1 MKLGVVDALGF
12 AFDRIEELSGGG
24 VRIGAAV
31 STRELAADAR
41 IRERYPVVSQAA
53 LLSGAPGRVPTAAA
67 TANSLLERAPA
78 VTGHGREL
86 AILGASGASVAA
98 HRSDLAVAFAALDA
112 VVRTAGPD
120 GERVIPITEL
130 HRLPDREHGG
140 DTVLRHGERITA
152 VDLPPLTIAV
162 NSRYGLVREGASSQ
176 PAVVS
181 VAAALEVTDGV
192 VRDVR
197 VALGGV
203 APRPWRAAK
212 VADALRGAPATT
224 ASFRRAAESE
234 LAPARP
240 LLDNGLKVAI
250 ACNLIVRTL
259 ALLR

>member
-1 MKLGVVDALGF
+1 MKLEVVAAPGF
-12 AFDRIEELSGGG
+12 ASDRIEELPGGG

-31 STRELAADAR
+31 STCEVASHAQ
-41 IRERYPVVSQAA
+41 IREHYPVVSQA
-53 LLSGAPGRVPTAAA
+53 LLSGAPDGVRIAETTAD
-67 TANSLLERAPA
+67 SLLQRTPA
-78 VTGHGREL
+78 VAGHGRDL
-86 AILGASGASVAA
+86 AILGASGARVPA
-98 HRSDLAVAFAALDA
+98 HPSSLAVAFAALDT

-120 GERVIPITEL
+120 GERVIPMTEL
-130 HRLPDREHGG
+130 HRLPDGEPERH
-140 DTVLRHGERITA
+140 TVLRHGERITA
-152 VDLPPLTIAV
+152 VDLPPLPIAV
-162 NSRYGLVREGASSQ
+162 NSRYCMVRERASS
-176 PAVVS
+176 PLAVVS
-181 VAAALEVTDGV
+181 VAAALEVIDGV

-224 ASFRRAAESE
+224 ASFRRAAEAE

-240 LLDNGLKVAI
+240 LRDNDFKVAT

>member
-1 MKLGVVDALGF
+1 MTLGVVDALGF

-31 STRELAADAR
+31 STSELATDAR
-41 IRERYPVVSQAA
+41 IRERYPVVSQA
-53 LLSGAPGRVPTAAA
+53 LLSGAPGRVRTAAA
-67 TANSLLERAPA
+67 TADSLLERAPA
-78 VTGHGREL
+78 VTDHGREL
-86 AILGASGASVAA
+86 AILGASGACVPA

-112 VVRTAGPD
+112 VVHTAGPD
-120 GERVIPITEL
+120 GERVFPITEL

-162 NSRYGLVREGASSQ
+162 NSRYCMVRDGASSQ
-176 PAVVS
+176 LAVVS

-192 VRDVR
+192 VRHVR
-197 VALGGV
+197 VALGSV

-224 ASFRRAAESE
+224 ASFRRAAEAE

-240 LLDNGLKVAI
+240 MRDNGFKVAI
-250 ACNLIVRTL
+250 ACNLIVRAL